1 MANYKKPSAP
11 RRQYSNIKVFAD
23 NSGVT
28 ESKDGYWTFEGKVI
42 KVEPGSRFKV
52 QINVTIGGQDKEFI
66 IDAYTSGHLRMNKIR
81 IVQGDIVIVAVPV
94 SDLSKG
100 RITHRKDYKAPVDT
114 NATT

>member
-11 RRQYSNIKVFAD
+11 KRPYSNVKIVPD

-28 ESKDGYWTFEGKVI
+28 ESKDGYWTFEGLVI

-52 QINVTIGGQDKEFI
+52 KINVLINGQEKEFTV
-66 IDAYTSGHLRMNKIR
+66 DAYTSGHLRMNKIR
-81 IVQGDIVIVAVPV
+81 IVQGDVAIIVVPV
-94 SDLSKG
+94 SDLTKG
-100 RITHRKDYKAPVDT
+100 RITHRKDYKPPVDS